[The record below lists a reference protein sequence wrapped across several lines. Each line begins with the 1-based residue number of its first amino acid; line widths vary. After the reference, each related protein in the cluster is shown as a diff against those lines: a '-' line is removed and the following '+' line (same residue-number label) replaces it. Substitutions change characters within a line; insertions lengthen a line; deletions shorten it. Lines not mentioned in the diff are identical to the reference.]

1 MNLREELK
9 AKIEVLQS
17 HLKELDQ
24 SEGKTYDIESAGSL
38 LRRVQSKPHTPSYM
52 TGISW
57 LDFHFGGFKDGT
69 FINIAGESFS
79 GKSTLIIELLANIAE
94 YNKTVFFSFE
104 MYENTTSK
112 NLERLKNEQLAN
124 LLIEQHRNNKSP
136 CRERWGWCKAHLHQR
151 QRVPYDVRW

>member
-1 MNLREELK
+1 MSLREEIK

-17 HLKELDQ
+17 HLKELDH

-38 LRRVQSKPHTPSYM
+38 LRRVKAKPHIPSYT
-52 TGISW
+52 TGIYFW
-57 LDFHFGGFKDGT
+57 LDAHFGGFKDGS

-104 MYENTTSK
+104 MYENTTAK
-112 NLERLKNEQLAN
+112 KIRTIERNTTSLN
-124 LLIEQHRNNKSP
+124 LLIRTAP
-136 CRERWGWCKAHLHQR
+136 
-151 QRVPYDVRW
+151 